1 METRARVSRRS
12 GNLQVDD
19 ANDGAGDEAFL
30 FPDGAKRLHPSNPG
44 RSRPDAARHAF
55 RHQARVARDRE
66 SADRLPHA
74 ARMHVMKLDRSA
86 WVHGGSVRIA
96 LIACQDCPCLSMAA
110 MFVWLLCTRVRVG
123 GVCEQGSQ
131 GRCPHGCRRP
141 RGSPRRSRSAQISSH
156 LPARVRQYCLHRILT
171 WIDGRAVQPRG
182 RRLR

>member
-86 WVHGGSVRIA
+86 WVHGGSARIA
-96 LIACQDCPCLSMAA
+96 LIACQDCPCLSMA
-110 MFVWLLCTRVRVG
+110 MLVWLLCAVVCQGGSGWCVRAGFAGLVPPRTSTPSRKPAPVPIG
-123 GVCEQGSQ
+123 ADLLSSPCA
-131 GRCPHGCRRP
+131 RP
-141 RGSPRRSRSAQISSH
+141 PLLSPSH
-156 LPARVRQYCLHRILT
+156 
-171 WIDGRAVQPRG
+171 IDMD
-182 RRLR
+182 